1 MACDKCE
8 CKDCRPKSVTHEQWL
23 EWINSFP
30 GDLSKY
36 VPVAYGQNTKGEEL
50 ELSVTLR
57 KLR

>member
-8 CKDCRPKSVTHEQWL
+8 CKDCRRKDVTHEQWM

-36 VPVAYGQNTKGEEL
+36 APVAYGQDTKGEEL
-50 ELSVTLR
+50 VLSVTL
-57 KLR
+57 LRMR

>member
-8 CKDCRPKSVTHEQWL
+8 CKDCRRKYVTHEQWL

-36 VPVAYGQNTKGEEL
+36 TLVAYGQDTKGEEL
-50 ELSVTLR
+50 VLSVTL
-57 KLR
+57 LRMG

>member
-8 CKDCRPKSVTHEQWL
+8 CKDCRRKDATHEQWM

-36 VPVAYGQNTKGEEL
+36 TPIAYGRNTKGEEL
-50 ELSVTLR
+50 MLSVTLR

>member
-8 CKDCRPKSVTHEQWL
+8 CKDCRRKYVTHEQWI

-36 VPVAYGQNTKGEEL
+36 VTTYCGKEVKGEQL
-50 ELSVTLR
+50 TLSVTLR